1 MPRAPGI
8 WGAQEPWP
16 AGAGSGPRIPWDS
29 GRAWL
34 QERSPETANPDVHWD
49 SPVGGG
55 PGAQVPAWSGTA
67 GHFSQPSP

>member
-8 WGAQEPWP
+8 WGAQGALACWVGQVPEYPGTREGLA
-16 AGAGSGPRIPWDS
+16 AGGGV
-29 GRAWL
+29 
-34 QERSPETANPDVHWD
+34 PETANPDVHWD
-49 SPVGGG
+49 RPVGGG